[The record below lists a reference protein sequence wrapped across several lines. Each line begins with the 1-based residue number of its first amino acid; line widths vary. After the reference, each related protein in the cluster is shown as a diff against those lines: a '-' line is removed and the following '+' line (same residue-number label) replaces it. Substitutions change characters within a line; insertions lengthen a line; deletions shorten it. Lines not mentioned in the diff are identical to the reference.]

1 MPRIRFAP
9 LSLALTLAMA
19 TAMTTAAQDDPN
31 NVHDNGRASVDRALG
46 DLQQDRGGVD
56 PRQLSAWSNFCD
68 AHPGKGSCEVVL
80 KRMGHR
86 AVVGVLL
93 APDAAGGVRIAG
105 VTPDGA
111 AAAAGLKAG
120 DRLLRIGGKPIA
132 GASPEARVDAAR
144 TLLQGIDEK
153 TAVKLA
159 YARDG
164 REAEVSVTPKVDQ
177 RLMVFTGD
185 GGMLRPGGNVVVRQL
200 EGVPGADGRRIEIET
215 LGPGPAAMGPGVAMP
230 GAAMPIGGDAGM
242 AELTGVVPGADG
254 GVEQRVIRIECRR
267 GDRDCVRQRPIG
279 AFSAQ
284 LPAGELRLL
293 DAFRWNGLNLAS
305 VDAKLGRYFGTDQGV
320 LVLSAGPALDSLEPG
335 DVIQRVDGK
344 RVGTPREVMD
354 ALRGKPADS
363 RVPVEYLRDRKA
375 ASTKIKVPQTMPIGT
390 MPLASIPPMTPVM
403 PMAGMPVAGLPVPG
417 APVGAMPMPVQGA
430 PMPGMPAGLAPVAG
444 VPVPGTPIGEMP
456 MPLPEAPLP
465 PPPPARVD

>member
-1 MPRIRFAP
+1 MSRIRFAV
-9 LSLALTLAMA
+9 LSVALTLAMA
-19 TAMTTAAQDDPN
+19 GSMTTTAQDDPN
-31 NVHDNGRASVDRALG
+31 NVRDNGRASVDRALG
-46 DLQQDRGGVD
+46 DLQQDRRGID
-56 PRQLSAWSNFCD
+56 PRQLSAWSDFCD

-93 APDAAGGVRIAG
+93 APDADAGVRIAG

-144 TLLQGIDEK
+144 ALLQGIDEK
-153 TAVKLA
+153 TAVTLA

-177 RLMVFTGD
+177 RLAVFTGD
-185 GGMLRPGGNVVVRQL
+185 GGMLRPGGNVVVRRI

-215 LGPGPAAMGPGVAMP
+215 IGPDPDAMAPG
-230 GAAMPIGGDAGM
+230 AMPIGG
-242 AELTGVVPGADG
+242 
-254 GVEQRVIRIECRR
+254 GVERRVIRIECKG
-267 GDRDCVRQRPIG
+267 GDRDCARQRPIG
-279 AFSAQ
+279 AFPAQ
-284 LPAGELRLL
+284 LPDGELRLL

-363 RVPVEYLRDRKA
+363 RVPVDYLRDRKA
-375 ASTKIKVPQTMPIGT
+375 ASAKIRVPQTMPIG
-390 MPLASIPPMTPVM
+390 
-403 PMAGMPVAGLPVPG
+403 
-417 APVGAMPMPVQGA
+417 AMPMP
-430 PMPGMPAGLAPVAG
+430 PMPPMAPLSDL
-444 VPVPGTPIGEMP
+444 PPLPPTPP
-456 MPLPEAPLP
+456 MPPQVGAAPPVPEAPLP